1 VELER
6 VREDWTGVM
15 QRLRAEHWG
24 PQAQAQQPGK
34 QAQAATAAP
43 AVQVVPVPVE
53 PGNVTAEDMKRVK
66 RVMGI
71 VAGGGRKA
79 ALRELRLLRKE
90 LGDEKFHRFFPDFAD
105 LE

>member
-24 PQAQAQQPGK
+24 PQAQQAGK
-34 QAQAATAAP
+34 QAGKQTAPAAP
-43 AVQVVPVPVE
+43 AVQAVPVE
-53 PGNVTAEDMKRVK
+53 PGNVTAEDLKRVK

-90 LGDEKFHRFFPDFAD
+90 LGDDKFHRFFPDFAD
-105 LE
+105 LD